1 MGVMIMKLA
10 SQLTNE
16 YQSISQD
23 ESKTCMN
30 SARLN
35 KGRVEIE
42 TFYRYGKPVTR
53 TVSKVEFYR
62 LMNEGKV

>member
-1 MGVMIMKLA
+1 MIMRLA

-16 YQSISQD
+16 FQHISHD
-23 ESKTCMN
+23 EMDNCAN
-30 SARLN
+30 YARLN
-35 KGRVEIE
+35 NGKVEIE
-42 TFYRYGKPVTR
+42 TLYRYGKPALR